1 MLYLVEIRIFLT
13 GGLCFSS
20 QLDFIHC
27 RSVNKFLLTL
37 SIHSFLLLFKEIW
50 KALLSQIHILVLE

>member
-37 SIHSFLLLFKEIW
+37 SIHSFLLLFKEI
-50 KALLSQIHILVLE
+50 